1 MKVERQI
8 RNDHLARIEGKAG
21 VVVEIGEE
29 VKAKITVTEGPRF
42 FEMITRNKHYEDAAA
57 ICPRICSFCSI
68 PHKLTPLEA
77 IENALEIEVTEQTKQ
92 LRNMLYFGNMVESHA
107 LHLYLFAIPDYLG
120 FPDAFSMAKEYP
132 DLMKNGMELKN
143 FGAMVQNI
151 LGGREIHPENAVV
164 GGFGK
169 LPNQQDMENIKKAA
183 EKVKE
188 AAIATV
194 DFFAEYEYPS
204 YVNMPRNHLAIKPY
218 EGYGVY
224 GEEIVASDGFSFHVS
239 SYKEHIKEEV
249 VPYSFAKMGKYKDSP
264 FMVGA
269 LSRLVLNK
277 DLMDGTAKELVTS
290 YEKFLK
296 AENSFANN
304 FSQAIEIV
312 YFTEKIME
320 MAENIKIK
328 EEKRV
333 MPEKHDGKGYAVT
346 EAPRG
351 LLIYEVDIQNDIV
364 KYMNVITPT
373 AMFLPMMELDAKK
386 MAEGMWNDG
395 YKDIDL
401 VGKKVEMVIRAY
413 DPCISCSVHVIKL

>member
-21 VVVEIGEE
+21 VIVEIGEE
-29 VKAKITVTEGPRF
+29 VRAKIKVTEGPRF
-42 FEMITRNKHYEDAAA
+42 FEMITRGKHYEDAAA

-77 IENALEIEVTEQTKQ
+77 IENALEIETTEQTKM

-143 FGAMVQNI
+143 FGAIVQNI

-169 LPNQQDMENIKKAA
+169 LPSQNDMKNIKKAA
-183 EKVKE
+183 EKAME

-218 EGYGVY
+218 EEYGVY
-224 GEEIVASDGFSFHVS
+224 GEEIVASDGFSFHIS
-239 SYKEHIKEEV
+239 EYKKHIEEEI
-249 VPYSFAKMGKYKDSP
+249 VPYSFAKRGRYKGSP

-269 LSRLVLNK
+269 LSRLVINRNL
-277 DLMDGTAKELVTS
+277 LEGTAKELVTN
-290 YEKFLK
+290 YERFLK
-296 AENSFANN
+296 ADNSFANN

-320 MAENIKIK
+320 MAENKIK
-328 EEKRV
+328 EEKRAT
-333 MPEKHDGKGYAVT
+333 PAKHDGRGFAVT

-351 LLIYEVDIQNDIV
+351 LLIYEVEIKKDIV
-364 KYMNVITPT
+364 EYMNVITPT
-373 AMFLPMMELDAKK
+373 AMFLPMMELDAKM
-386 MAEGMWNDG
+386 MAEGMWKDG